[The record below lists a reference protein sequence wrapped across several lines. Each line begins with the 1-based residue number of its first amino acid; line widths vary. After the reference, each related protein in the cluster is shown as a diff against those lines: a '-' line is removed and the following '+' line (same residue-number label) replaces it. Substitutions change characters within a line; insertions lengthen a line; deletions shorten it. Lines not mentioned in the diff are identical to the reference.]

1 MLDAT
6 FKDLFFCIRM
16 YDNSRAGS
24 VPVVYSLP
32 MQRIA
37 ISALDFLVSFGKVG
51 KRRKKVLGSWIS
63 LNRYVSCTCTHI
75 TPHSASFCVAYVL
88 MGCTIR
94 CALCAHRPRDTLEPV
109 LRVAFLAYENP
120 PITDGDATSAAESPI
135 VLEHRLYVRVLPL
148 RCYLDEQVISFA
160 KALAAL
166 NAGPASAPA
175 PAEADRTT
183 SASSQGVDP
192 SSPAFVAA
200 TPDAAASKELYFQS
214 VLIAAV
220 EIKIDYRAS
229 TVNVQALNQGDY
241 LQLLNIFPLDGLEI
255 TLKHVKLN
263 GVKGVPLFVQRMA
276 ELWVKDI
283 YANQLHRVISGTAP
297 FRGLSNIGNDL
308 QELLAIPLRD
318 YRKSGG
324 TMKHLRRSTQTLVR
338 TVARET
344 LHATQQLT
352 MFVANAISELASD
365 SPSGTPPP
373 SGAQGRIT
381 EHGSARRTP
390 PTSARESPSRRHRGT
405 DAETHHQPAGL
416 VEGLQQAY
424 GSVAREVTSAAETV
438 IAIPIREYVHTGPGG
453 YLKSV
458 IRAFPIAVLRP
469 VAGVVEGISYTMLG
483 LRNDIDPGARL
494 DEEDIWNVDIGAFPH
509 SPARVSKVSYHVDG
523 GGKTGPK

>member
-1 MLDAT
+1 
-6 FKDLFFCIRM
+6 
-16 YDNSRAGS
+16 
-24 VPVVYSLP
+24 
-32 MQRIA
+32 
-37 ISALDFLVSFGKVG
+37 
-51 KRRKKVLGSWIS
+51 
-63 LNRYVSCTCTHI
+63 
-75 TPHSASFCVAYVL
+75 
-88 MGCTIR
+88 
-94 CALCAHRPRDTLEPV
+94 V

-120 PITDGDATSAAESPI
+120 PIIDGDAASAADSPI

-148 RCYLDEQVISFA
+148 RCYLDEHVISFA

-166 NAGPASAPA
+166 NASPANATTLA
-175 PAEADRTT
+175 QAEAT
-183 SASSQGVDP
+183 SGVNEARDSSNSAAV
-192 SSPAFVAA
+192 VAVP
-200 TPDAAASKELYFQS
+200 PDAAANKELYFQS

-229 TVNVQALNQGDY
+229 TVNVQALHKGDY
-241 LQLLNIFPLDGLEI
+241 LQMLNIFPLDGLEI

-365 SPSGTPPP
+365 SPAVTPPP
-373 SGAQGRIT
+373 SGAQGQARIT
-381 EHGSARRTP
+381 EHGSARRTQ
-390 PTSARESPSRRHRGT
+390 SASSRESPSRRPSRSA
-405 DAETHHQPAGL
+405 DAEAHHQPAGV

-438 IAIPIREYVHTGPGG
+438 IAVPIREYVHTGPGG

-494 DEEDIWNVDIGAFPH
+494 DEEDIWNVDIGAFPQ
-509 SPARVSKVSYHVDG
+509 SPARLSKVSYHVEG
-523 GGKTGPK
+523 GGKAAK